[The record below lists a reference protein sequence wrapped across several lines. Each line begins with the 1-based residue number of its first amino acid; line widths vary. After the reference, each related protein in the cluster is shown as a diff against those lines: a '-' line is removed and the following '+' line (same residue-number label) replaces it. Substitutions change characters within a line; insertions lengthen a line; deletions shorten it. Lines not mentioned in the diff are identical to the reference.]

1 LFKGCGFLSSKL
13 PVLDPSEQTPNF
25 YGQTLLQLVLVV
37 GVAKSR
43 LSGGVVRD
51 FRALG
56 KTSLLILEI
65 DVFGRQQ
72 AAQ

>member
-1 LFKGCGFLSSKL
+1 L
-13 PVLDPSEQTPNF
+13 
-25 YGQTLLQLVLVV
+25 QTLLQLVLVV

-56 KTSLLILEI
+56 NTSLLILEI

-72 AAQ
+72 VAQ

>member
-1 LFKGCGFLSSKL
+1 
-13 PVLDPSEQTPNF
+13 
-25 YGQTLLQLVLVV
+25 
-37 GVAKSR
+37 